1 MPVEIDTLEKFV
13 NHWAEEN
20 NVQFDE
26 KPKNTINKKIA
37 VIGAGPAGIACSYEL
52 AKKGYKVTV
61 FEKEEKCGG
70 ILTYGIPDYRLDK
83 EKVDD
88 IIKRIKKMNI
98 EIKNNVVF
106 GKDISI
112 ESLKK
117 DGYKAIFLG
126 IGAEVP
132 LIYDLGVSDKINII
146 TSTDVLY
153 SYNTGINLKLGTVA
167 VIGGG
172 NVAIDS
178 ARAAK
183 KMGAKNV
190 YILYRRNR
198 DLMPAR
204 DIEIEEAL
212 EDGIQIIYNTKVVK
226 AKETDGK
233 AQRITCI
240 KTRLEDDKIIDIEN
254 SEYDLDV
261 DTVIFAIGLKPK
273 LDFDIKQ
280 EHGLIKI
287 EDNGKTS
294 LDGVFAGGDVV
305 HSKLTVCK
313 AVAEGKKAAEG
324 IDNYLQGKE

>member
-1 MPVEIDTLEKFV
+1 MQFNESHKDRID
-13 NHWAEEN
+13 
-20 NVQFDE
+20 
-26 KPKNTINKKIA
+26 KKVA

-52 AKKGYKVTV
+52 AKKGYIVTI

-83 EKVDD
+83 GKVDD
-88 IIKRIKKMNI
+88 IIKRIKKMDI

-126 IGAEVP
+126 IGAENP
-132 LIYDLGVSDKINII
+132 TTYDLETTNKKHII
-146 TSTDVLY
+146 TSTDILY
-153 SYNTGINLKLGTVA
+153 NYNNGKNLDLGAVA

-178 ARAAK
+178 ARVAK
-183 KMGAKNV
+183 KMGSKKV

-204 DIEIEEAL
+204 SVEIEEAL
-212 EDGIQIIYNTKVVK
+212 EDDIEIIYNTKVIK
-226 AKETDGK
+226 AFENNGK
-233 AQRITCI
+233 IDKITCI
-240 KTRLEDDKIIDIEN
+240 KTKLEDDKIIDIEN
-254 SEYDLDV
+254 SEHDINV

-273 LDFDIKQ
+273 LDFKIEQ
-280 EHGLIKI
+280 ENGLIKVD
-287 EDNGKTS
+287 ENGKTS
-294 LDGVFAGGDVV
+294 IDGVFAGGDAV

-324 IDNYLQGKE
+324 IDNYLQDKE